1 MQIIKIVLGVISLVF
16 GRKIF
21 WLFVGIAGFLFGM
34 KFSIV
39 IFNSHSLW
47 IQLLVGL
54 GLGIIGSVLA
64 IFFQRMVF
72 ALAGF
77 YAGAYLALAGALAY
91 GIMINST
98 LLLFAGGIIGAIV
111 AALIM
116 DWAIIIL
123 SCMVGAGAIVVS
135 IQTGK
140 ILSPVI
146 YIALV
151 IIGAAVQGNLL
162 NHVKKHEGLHN

>member
-16 GRKIF
+16 GKKLF

-34 KFSIV
+34 KLAIV
-39 IFNSHSLW
+39 IFNSDLVW
-47 IQLLVGL
+47 IQLLAGL
-54 GLGIIGSVLA
+54 GLGIIGAVLSM
-64 IFFQRMVF
+64 FFQRLVF

-77 YAGAYLALAGALAY
+77 YAGSYLALAGALAY
-91 GIMINST
+91 GIMTNNII
-98 LLLFAGGIIGAIV
+98 LLFAGGIIGAIV

-123 SCMVGAGAIVVS
+123 SCLVGAGAIVVS

-151 IIGAAVQGNLL
+151 IIGVAIQGNLMK
-162 NHVKKHEGLHN
+162 HVKKTRRT